1 MIRRLAASALI
12 SAAMA
17 APALAGGGMESPARM
32 EILDGG
38 MTARGTYM
46 AALHLTLSDGWKTYW
61 RAPGDAGI
69 PPRLDWRGSR
79 NLGDVA
85 ITWPAPE
92 VFDQNGMRS
101 IGYAHEL
108 VLPVEITPERAGRP
122 VRLRGEIDLG
132 LCKDVCIPETLT
144 FDHRLDETAGRHPAI
159 AAAMAQRPHSAAE
172 AGVESATCRLSP
184 SAGGMR
190 IEARIAMPS
199 AGGHEYAVIEPGDP
213 RLWASQ
219 MQTDRIGATLVATGE
234 LVHADGDAFAL
245 DRSRIRITV
254 LGRDRA
260 VDIQGCLPG

>member
-85 ITWPAPE
+85 ITWPPVSQGLSDAAGLP
-92 VFDQNGMRS
+92 RS
-101 IGYAHEL
+101 
-108 VLPVEITPERAGRP
+108 GRFGQ
-122 VRLRGEIDLG
+122 RHIL
-132 LCKDVCIPETLT
+132 
-144 FDHRLDETAGRHPAI
+144 AAYGRS
-159 AAAMAQRPHSAAE
+159 RC
-172 AGVESATCRLSP
+172 GKFWR
-184 SAGGMR
+184 
-190 IEARIAMPS
+190 EARPARP
-199 AGGHEYAVIEPGDP
+199 
-213 RLWASQ
+213 
-219 MQTDRIGATLVATGE
+219 
-234 LVHADGDAFAL
+234 
-245 DRSRIRITV
+245 
-254 LGRDRA
+254 
-260 VDIQGCLPG
+260 